1 MDEVEIARTLENHD
15 QHIKSLERRVSNQED
30 KMNVL
35 TDLTLSVQKLAYS
48 MDTMTQKQDDM
59 NERLLEIEKKPA
71 QNWNTMTRT
80 IFTTIVSAI
89 AGGIAVWIVQGL
101 AMNLR

>member
-15 QHIKSLERRVSNQED
+15 QHIKSLERRMTNQEE

-35 TDLTLSVQKLAYS
+35 TDLTMSVQRLALG
-48 MDTMTQKQDDM
+48 MDTMTAKQDDM
-59 NERLLEIEKKPA
+59 NVRLQEIEKKPA

-89 AGGIAVWIVQGL
+89 AGGLAVWIVTGL
-101 AMNLR
+101 AAYMR

>member
-15 QHIKSLERRVSNQED
+15 QHIKSLERRMTNQEE

-35 TDLTLSVQKLAYS
+35 TDLTMSVQKLALG
-48 MDTMTQKQDDM
+48 MDTMTAKQDDM
-59 NERLLEIEKKPA
+59 NVRLQEIEKKPA

-89 AGGIAVWIVQGL
+89 AGGLAVWIVTGL
-101 AMNLR
+101 AAYMR

>member
-15 QHIKSLERRVSNQED
+15 QHIKSLERRVSTQED

-35 TDLTLSVQKLAYS
+35 TDLTLSVQKLAYG